1 MSVSAVAVAGAA
13 PVATPR
19 SRPFVKLTEVSL
31 SFGGAEALLALDRVS
46 MEVGDGELVAVV
58 GPSGCGKSTLM
69 KLVTGLLPPN
79 SGTVAADGNVVTR
92 PIKCVGMAF
101 QNSTLMP
108 WRTTL
113 HNVMLPLEIV
123 QPFKRERRRHYQEH
137 RAQAERLLD
146 AVGLGSFGPKY
157 PWQLSGGM
165 QQRANLCRA
174 LVHEPKLL
182 MLDEPFAA
190 LDAFTREELWV
201 IMRELWMRQKFS
213 SVLVTHDLREAVY
226 LADTGVI
233 FRKQIDLKRP
243 RTIAGSFEP
252 HFVNDGDDRLRAQ
265 RGDRNPDRPCH
276 RHVADNL
283 PDDLPPAGGL
293 QRHSQSG
300 AAAAVRPL
308 GRDRRG
314 ARSADGLGTGLLSD
328 RRQRVSEHTF

>member
-1 MSVSAVAVAGAA
+1 MDVSAVALAVAT

-19 SRPFVKLTEVSL
+19 SRPFVELTDVTL
-31 SFGGAEALLALDRVS
+31 SFGGPEGLLALNRVS
-46 MEVGDGELVAVV
+46 IEVGEGEYVAVV

-69 KLVTGLLPPN
+69 KLVTGLLPPS
-79 SGTVAADGNVVTR
+79 SGKIAVDGAIVTR

-123 QPFKRERRRHYQEH
+123 QPFKRERRRHYEEH
-137 RAQAERLLD
+137 KARAESLLE
-146 AVGLGSFGPKY
+146 AVGLGSFGSKY

-201 IMRELWMRQKFS
+201 IMQDLWMRQKFS
-213 SVLVTHDLREAVY
+213 SILVTHDLREAVY
-226 LADTGVI
+226 LADTVYVLSKRPGSVI
-233 FRKQIDLKRP
+233 FRKQIDLPRP
-243 RTIAGSFEP
+243 RTIANSFEP
-252 HFVNDGDDRLRAQ
+252 HFVNILHELR
-265 RGDRNPDRPCH
+265 DKIME
-276 RHVADNL
+276 
-283 PDDLPPAGGL
+283 
-293 QRHSQSG
+293 
-300 AAAAVRPL
+300 
-308 GRDRRG
+308 
-314 ARSADGLGTGLLSD
+314 ARA
-328 RRQRVSEHTF
+328 

>member
-1 MSVSAVAVAGAA
+1 MNVSAVPLAGAM
-13 PVATPR
+13 PVAAPR
-19 SRPFVKLTEVSL
+19 ARPFVELNDVSL
-31 SFGGAEALLALDRVS
+31 TFGGREGLLALNQVS
-46 MEVGDGELVAVV
+46 IEVAEGEFVAVV

-79 SGTVAADGNVVTR
+79 SGTVSVDGNVVTR

-123 QPFKRERRRHYQEH
+123 QPFKRERRRHYEQH
-137 RAQAERLLD
+137 KARAERLLE
-146 AVGLGSFGPKY
+146 AVGLGGFGSRY

-201 IMRELWMRQKFS
+201 IMQDLWLKQKFS
-213 SVLVTHDLREAVY
+213 SILVTHDLREAVY
-226 LADTGVI
+226 LADTVYVLSKRPGSVLC
-233 FRKQIDLKRP
+233 RKRINLPRP
-243 RTIAGSFEP
+243 RTIADSFAP
-252 HFVNDGDDRLRAQ
+252 HFVDIVHELR
-265 RGDRNPDRPCH
+265 DKIIE
-276 RHVADNL
+276 
-283 PDDLPPAGGL
+283 
-293 QRHSQSG
+293 
-300 AAAAVRPL
+300 
-308 GRDRRG
+308 
-314 ARSADGLGTGLLSD
+314 ARA
-328 RRQRVSEHTF
+328 